1 MPATDPNPGT
11 IDWDAFWREAEG
23 DRRRSANVGQ
33 YGKAELLDRFIERVG
48 SVEDLASIGCGPAEP
63 LFELAESHH
72 DVAFYGYDAAASIV
86 EENRER
92 ATDAGLENL
101 SFAVDRLPDLR
112 TDRAFDIVYCYATL
126 HYVREAKRAVVKLY
140 DLVGD
145 GGYLVLNYPNRLT
158 RATYRREFADDDAF
172 RERFAQV
179 FAGENLLSYRQ
190 LRDLVGRWPR
200 SYWSAVN
207 APNEP
212 WTGRDNPCV
221 LVPK

>member
-1 MPATDPNPGT
+1 MPTSDSVPGT

-33 YGKAELLDRFIERVG
+33 YGKAELLDRFVERV
-48 SVEDLASIGCGPAEP
+48 SPVEDVASIGCGPAEP
-63 LFELAESHH
+63 LFDLAES
-72 DVAFYGYDAAASIV
+72 DPDIAFYGYDAAASIV

-92 ATDAGLENL
+92 STDANLENL
-101 SFAVDRLPDLR
+101 SFSVDRLPDLR
-112 TDRAFDIVYCYATL
+112 TDREFDVVYCYATL
-126 HYVREAKRAVVKLY
+126 HYVQDARRAVVELY
-140 DLVGD
+140 DRVKD

-158 RATYRREFADDDAF
+158 RGTYRREFADDDAF
-172 RERFAQV
+172 RERFALV

-200 SYWSAVN
+200 SYWSAVD
-207 APNEP
+207 APDEP